1 MTKMGSK
8 LAAIL
13 LSGFAVSAATAAD
26 VPFGRGFGGWTFTQ
40 TAERDGIT
48 NCRAHKK
55 TRDQHYIIAYRT
67 HEDNAGYFSM
77 SAKGIKK
84 GKYPSQITFSGG
96 VIIDVTAEVSDG
108 IRIWAPLGDP
118 DLEKVAAEGG
128 FVFHIGRL
136 GATEVDL
143 GPQTGNAYKRL
154 IECVDA
160 NR

>member
-1 MTKMGSK
+1 MQRLGLR
-8 LAAIL
+8 LAA
-13 LSGFAVSAATAAD
+13 FMVSACAAVPALAAD
-26 VPFGRGFGGWTFTQ
+26 VPYGRGFAGWTFTQ
-40 TAERDGIT
+40 TDEGRGIT

-84 GKYPSQITFSGG
+84 GKYASQMTFSGG
-96 VIIDVTAEVSDG
+96 VIIDVTAHTDG
-108 IRIWAPLGDP
+108 NRLWAQLGDP
-118 DLEKVAAEGG
+118 DLEKVAEDGG

-143 GPQTGNAYKRL
+143 GPRTGDAYQRV
-154 IECVDA
+154 IQCVEA